1 MKENKLVKI
10 FLKWPFSAKFFIF
23 FFFIIFIF
31 LNIFYLVILL
41 LQVLVAAL
49 RLFSL

>member
-23 FFFIIFIF
+23 FLRIFIF

>member
-23 FFFIIFIF
+23 F
-31 LNIFYLVILL
+31 NIFYLVILL